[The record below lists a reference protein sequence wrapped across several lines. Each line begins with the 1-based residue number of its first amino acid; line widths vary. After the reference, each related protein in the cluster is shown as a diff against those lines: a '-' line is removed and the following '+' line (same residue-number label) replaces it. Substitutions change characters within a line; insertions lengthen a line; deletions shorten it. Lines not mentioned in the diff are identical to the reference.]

1 MQTNQVPVEKK
12 SRHKSKE
19 LLSHTNR
26 GRHTIRIPTN
36 ELSYNCVIDD
46 RAAFR
51 AKLDELMRL
60 YPELFPQKVLK
71 EGYHLKEL
79 RHSKKLEDFYYY
91 IIRTPDRQATYTV
104 HPCFVLPYLKGYTQE
119 VATALELMM
128 YGVPSHKITELY
140 GRDDSYWDNLF
151 NSLGRFSV
159 VGTLVKSPDDLP
171 EDYCADEKITH
182 WNAQKISVCMVA
194 AKNCLF
200 CCEATLSGCAVG
212 LQRAY
217 GVFKQEACWLKKC
230 FAPVS
235 INIDG
240 WKATRLAL
248 NNLFASAM
256 LVLCFLHGFI
266 KIRNV
271 AQKEPHVETLYDY
284 IWQAYHAE
292 NAEDF
297 QQGIEDLQ
305 AWMKTVEL
313 RESTRK
319 NVQKLIDK
327 STQYQQAY
335 QRKQAH
341 RTSNTVDRPMRML
354 DRFLFNKQYFHGHF
368 KKAQLK
374 TRAFANCF
382 NFMPLSKRCLKYK
395 QKPELYCRAAQ
406 FNQRVYRQNW
416 LENLIVAASLNGY
429 RDYAP

>member
-1 MQTNQVPVEKK
+1 MQTNEVPVEKK

-19 LLSHTNR
+19 LLSNANR
-26 GRHTIRIPTN
+26 GRQTIRIPVN
-36 ELSYNCVIDD
+36 ESTHVSMLSDAV
-46 RAAFR
+46 AFR
-51 AKLDELMRL
+51 TKLDELMNL
-60 YPELFPQKVLK
+60 YPELFPECIIR

-79 RHSKKLEDFYYY
+79 KSSRRLKGFSYYT
-91 IIRTPDRQATYTV
+91 IRTPDRRVTYTV
-104 HPCFVLPYLKGYTQE
+104 QPCYVLPYLIGFTQE
-119 VATALELMM
+119 VAEALELMM
-128 YGVPSHKITELY
+128 YGVPSHKITQMY
-140 GRDDSYWDNLF
+140 GRNDTYWDNLF

-159 VGTLVKSPDDLP
+159 VGTLVKSPQQLP
-171 EDYCADEKITH
+171 EDYCADEKITW
-182 WNAQKISVCMVA
+182 WNGQKISVCMVA

-200 CCEATLSGCAVG
+200 CCEATLSGCAAG

-217 GVFKQEACWLKKC
+217 GVFKQEASRLKKS
-230 FAPVS
+230 FAPMS

-240 WKATRLAL
+240 WRATRLAFK
-248 NNLFASAM
+248 NLFASTM

-266 KIRNV
+266 KIRKV

-297 QQGIEDLQ
+297 QQGIKDLQ
-305 AWMKTVEL
+305 AWMKTVQL
-313 RESTRK
+313 KESTQK

-327 STQYQQAY
+327 STEYQQAY
-335 QRKQAH
+335 QRTQAH
-341 RTSNTVDRPMRML
+341 RTSNTVDRPMRVL

-368 KKAQLK
+368 KNAQLK

-406 FNQRVYRQNW
+406 FNQKVYRQNW